1 MSAAAGNAVPA
12 APAGWCDAV
21 AGTDEA
27 QHCAPPR
34 APLPAQPPRD
44 GPALKLGVVLNVS
57 ADGGPHWKLLM
68 GYPGWNKLWDGWIK
82 PPAFNHFSPRYNG
95 TLCVAAPCLFDVSDG
110 ADPHERNDVAASHP
124 EIVAELRARIFS
136 LLDSEVTVADSGLCP
151 TSYGATPDPRGTAK
165 AIETGFWE
173 PWLAKEEL

>member
-1 MSAAAGNAVPA
+1 M
-12 APAGWCDAV
+12 
-21 AGTDEA
+21 
-27 QHCAPPR
+27 
-34 APLPAQPPRD
+34 
-44 GPALKLGVVLNVS
+44 
-57 ADGGPHWKLLM
+57 
-68 GYPGWNKLWDGWIK
+68 
-82 PPAFNHFSPRYNG
+82 
-95 TLCVAAPCLFDVSDG
+95 SDG
-110 ADPHERNDVAASHP
+110 ADPHERNDVAAAHP